1 MMENNMAA
9 KPNDMTELI
18 TETTPWLPISTVKS
32 RGAYHPGVKMSGVYQ
47 ISTEQVT
54 ELVHSE
60 IGYVG
65 MSKNVE
71 DRVYGV
77 KLGFYGKKSNH
88 TAGKWLKSNGFDPD
102 TTYYR
107 ILFCEE
113 ALKLERMLQETNKK
127 EFGYTYK
134 WQGAGGNQAG
144 RDFQL
149 QEMIN
154 ELSITS
160 IVEDV
165 IPMVERKIGRE
176 LLIALLNKE
185 VSIKAI
191 DD

>member
-1 MMENNMAA
+1 MGVVA
-9 KPNDMTELI
+9 KIVPDIQATQ
-18 TETTPWLPISTVKS
+18 WLPLSSVKS
-32 RGAYHPGVKMSGVYQ
+32 KGTYFPNSRKTGVYQ
-47 ISTEQVT
+47 IASEQISD
-54 ELVHSE
+54 LVHPE
-60 IGYVG
+60 IGYIG

-77 KLGFYGKKSNH
+77 KLGLMGKKSNH
-88 TAGKWLKSNGFDPD
+88 SCGKWLKSNGFTPD
-102 TTYYR
+102 STYYR
-107 ILFCEE
+107 IIFCDDIIKQER
-113 ALKLERMLQETNKK
+113 ALHDAMKSAY
-127 EFGYTYK
+127 GYTYK
-134 WQGAGGNQAG
+134 WQAAGENKTG

-185 VSIKAI
+185 VTIKTI
-191 DD
+191 ND

>member
-1 MMENNMAA
+1 MAA
-9 KPNDMTELI
+9 KFNDITSLI
-18 TETTPWLPISTVKS
+18 TEKTPWLPISTVKS

-47 ISTEQVT
+47 LSTVQFE
-54 ELVHSE
+54 ELVHEE

-88 TAGKWLKSNGFDPD
+88 TAGKWLKSNGFDPES
-102 TTYYR
+102 TYYR
-107 ILFCEE
+107 ILFCED
-113 ALKLERMLQETNKK
+113 ALKLERHLQEINKK

-185 VSIKAI
+185 VTIKAT
-191 DD
+191 DN

>member
-1 MMENNMAA
+1 MAV
-9 KPNDMTELI
+9 KSNDATSLI
-18 TETTPWLPISTVKS
+18 TEKTQWLPISSVKS

-47 ISTEQVT
+47 LSTEQVD
-54 ELVHSE
+54 ELVHPE

-71 DRVYGV
+71 DRIYGV

-107 ILFCEE
+107 ILFCED
-113 ALKLERMLQETNKK
+113 ALKLERFFQETNKK
-127 EFGYTYK
+127 EYGYTYK

-185 VSIKAI
+185 VTIKAI

>member
-1 MMENNMAA
+1 MVV
-9 KPNDMTELI
+9 KSNDPTSLI
-18 TETTPWLPISTVKS
+18 TEKTPWLPISSVKS

-47 ISTEQVT
+47 ISTQKVDD
-54 ELVHSE
+54 LVHPE

-71 DRVYGV
+71 DRIYGV

-102 TTYYR
+102 TTFYR
-107 ILFCEE
+107 ILFCDE
-113 ALKLERMLQETNKK
+113 ALKLERFFQETNRK

-185 VSIKAI
+185 IVIKAI
-191 DD
+191 DE

>member
-1 MMENNMAA
+1 MSKIN
-9 KPNDMTELI
+9 ELATLI
-18 TETTPWLPISTVKS
+18 QEQTPWQPISSVNS

-47 ISTEQVT
+47 ISTLQVDDY
-54 ELVHSE
+54 VHEE

-71 DRVYGV
+71 DRIYGV
-77 KLGFYGKKSNH
+77 KLGFYGKKSSNH

-113 ALKLERMLQETNKK
+113 ALKVERILQEANKK

-185 VSIKAI
+185 ITIKAI

>member
-1 MMENNMAA
+1 MMG
-9 KPNDMTELI
+9 NDMVANLKNMI
-18 TETTPWLPISTVKS
+18 QETTAWLPISSVKS
-32 RGAYHPGVKMSGVYQ
+32 KGTYYPDVRKMGVYQ
-47 ISTEQVT
+47 LSTEKIDDII
-54 ELVHSE
+54 HSD

-71 DRVYGV
+71 DRIYGV

-107 ILFCEE
+107 ILFTNEPV
-113 ALKLERMLQETNKK
+113 KLEKILQDHNQK

-154 ELSITS
+154 DLSITS
-160 IVEDV
+160 IIEDV
-165 IPMVERKIGRE
+165 LPMIERKIGRDM
-176 LLIALLNKE
+176 LIALINKDFVLKPSKE
-185 VSIKAI
+185 
-191 DD
+191 